1 MENKAELKDR
11 LKYAMEIREKKA
23 SDLAKDL
30 KIPKS
35 AISQY
40 LSGYRSIKDTKR
52 LYIIAKYLDVSE
64 AWLMGFDV
72 PMERPLEQKE
82 NDELVDLVN
91 RLKSDKEF
99 RCLVSKLDKLNSSQI
114 EGLMKLMGLPQDQ

>member
-64 AWLMGFDV
+64 AWLMGFAV
-72 PMERPLEQKE
+72 PMERPLEQKQ
-82 NDELVDLVN
+82 NDELVDLIN

>member
-23 SDLAKDL
+23 SDLARDL

-35 AISQY
+35 ALSQY

-64 AWLMGFDV
+64 AWLMGFAV
-72 PMERPLEQKE
+72 PMERPLEQKQ
-82 NDELVDLVN
+82 NDELVDLIN
-91 RLKSDKEF
+91 RLKNDKEF

>member
-1 MENKAELKDR
+1 MREELQFRLQKALD
-11 LKYAMEIREKKA
+11 IREKKA
-23 SDLAKDL
+23 IDVARDLN
-30 KIPKS
+30 IPKS
-35 AISQY
+35 AMSQY
-40 LSGYRSIKDTKR
+40 LSGRTKKMDSIR
-52 LYIIAKYLDVSE
+52 IYSIAKYLDVSE

-114 EGLMKLMGLPQDQ
+114 EGLMKLMGLPQNQ